1 MVLMVPYVIKTLLLA
16 LPLARP
22 SVKLLLTDDH
32 VFDGDAVLL
41 HLGRH
46 KASFRRHPV
55 GIPGNIDEFVAQTIT
70 SIFFIIGENTPTKV
84 IIVLLRILSNSKNKA
99 IGKANQIFPI
109 AFINIL

>member
-1 MVLMVPYVIKTLLLA
+1 MVPYVIKTLLLA

-55 GIPGNIDEFVAQTIT
+55 GIPGNIDEFVAQVIT
-70 SIFFIIGENTPTKV
+70 SIIIFFGELSPTNT
-84 IIVLLRILSNSKNKA
+84 L
-99 IGKANQIFPI
+99 
-109 AFINIL
+109 